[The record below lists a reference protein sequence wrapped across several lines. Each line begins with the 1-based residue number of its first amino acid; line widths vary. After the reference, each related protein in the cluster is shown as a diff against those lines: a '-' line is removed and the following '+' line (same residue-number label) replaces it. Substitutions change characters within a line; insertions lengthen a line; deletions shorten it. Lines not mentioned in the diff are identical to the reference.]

1 MKIFIQ
7 NFGLKRWLILFLMI
21 NFGALLFAQSSYIPA
36 PFQPKEIEKIPIAT
50 ICYVSLNHEAY
61 FPHGGIEAFIK
72 KVENLI
78 TLESV
83 KVKKREK
90 TLTAMLN
97 FTVEKDGSLIEI
109 LASGSN
115 NSFNAALEKA
125 VKHVQGKWIP
135 AQQNGYLVRS
145 KIQIPVSI
153 NLK

>member
-21 NFGALLFAQSSYIPA
+21 NFGALLFAQSSHIPA
-36 PFQPKEIEKIPIAT
+36 PSQPKEIEKIPITT
-50 ICYVSLNHEAY
+50 ICYYPPDHEAY
-61 FPHGGIEAFIK
+61 FPKGTEAFIK

-97 FTVEKDGSLIEI
+97 FTIEKDGSLIEI
-109 LASGSN
+109 RASGSN

-125 VKHVQGKWIP
+125 VKHVHGKWIP
-135 AQQNGYLVRS
+135 AQQNGYFVRS

>member
-21 NFGALLFAQSSYIPA
+21 NFGALLFAQSNHIPA
-36 PFQPKEIEKIPIAT
+36 PSQPKEIEKIPITT
-50 ICYVSLNHEAY
+50 ICYYPPDHEAY
-61 FPHGGIEAFIK
+61 FPHGGMEAFIK

-78 TLESV
+78 TPESV

-115 NSFNAALEKA
+115 TSFNAALEKA

>member
-21 NFGALLFAQSSYIPA
+21 NFGALFFAQSSHIPA
-36 PFQPKEIEKIPIAT
+36 PFQPKEIEKIPITT
-50 ICYVSLNHEAY
+50 ICYYPPDHEAY
-61 FPHGGIEAFIK
+61 FPKGREAFIK

-109 LASGSN
+109 QALGSN
-115 NSFNAALEKA
+115 NSFNAALEEA

-135 AQQNGYLVRS
+135 AQQNGYLVRN

>member
-21 NFGALLFAQSSYIPA
+21 NFGALLFAQSSHIPA
-36 PFQPKEIEKIPIAT
+36 PFQPKEIEKIPITT
-50 ICYVSLNHEAY
+50 ICYYPPDHEAY
-61 FPHGGIEAFIK
+61 FPKGTEAFIK

-90 TLTAMLN
+90 MLTAMLN

-109 LASGSN
+109 QALGSN

-125 VKHVQGKWIP
+125 VKHIQGKWIP

-153 NLK
+153 NHK

>member
-1 MKIFIQ
+1 
-7 NFGLKRWLILFLMI
+7 MI
-21 NFGALLFAQSSYIPA
+21 NFGALLFAQSNYIPA
-36 PFQPKEIEKIPIAT
+36 PSQPKEIEKISITT
-50 ICYVSLNHEAY
+50 ICYYPPDHEAY
-61 FPHGGIEAFIK
+61 FPKGIEAFIK

-109 LASGSN
+109 RALGSN
-115 NSFNAALEKA
+115 TSFNTALEKA

-135 AQQNGYLVRS
+135 ANQNGYLVRS